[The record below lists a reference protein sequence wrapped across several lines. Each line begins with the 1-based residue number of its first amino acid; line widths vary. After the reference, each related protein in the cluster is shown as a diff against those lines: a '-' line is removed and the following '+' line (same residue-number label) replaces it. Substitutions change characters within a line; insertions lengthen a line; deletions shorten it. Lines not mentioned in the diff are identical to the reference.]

1 MDEKKAQPNKTVIR
15 IVVAALAVLMVLL
28 IVALIINL
36 VKLGA
41 VKDRKQSLA
50 EQNAKLERLIS
61 ETENMTEVCN
71 SDEFVEQYAR
81 EMLDMVYRGETVIGV
96 K

>member
-1 MDEKKAQPNKTVIR
+1 MEEQKAQPNKTVIR

-36 VKLGA
+36 VRLSAAKE
-41 VKDRKQSLA
+41 RKQSLA
-50 EQNAKLERLIS
+50 EQNAKLERLID

-71 SDEFVEQYAR
+71 SDEFIEQYAR
-81 EMLDMVYRGETVIGV
+81 EMLDMVYRGETIIGV